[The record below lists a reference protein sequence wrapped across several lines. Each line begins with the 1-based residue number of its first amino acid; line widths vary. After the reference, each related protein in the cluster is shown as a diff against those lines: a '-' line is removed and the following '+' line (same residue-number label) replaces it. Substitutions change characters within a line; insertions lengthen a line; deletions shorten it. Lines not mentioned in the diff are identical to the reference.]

1 MAIYEY
7 FMLIPGGS
15 DDKESACNSGDLG
28 FIPGL
33 VRSPGRAHGN
43 PFQYSC
49 LQNPHGQ
56 RSPAGYN
63 PWGRKESDTADR
75 LSTAHRFL
83 TKSYI
88 V

>member
-7 FMLIPGGS
+7 FMVISGGS
-15 DDKESACNSGDLG
+15 DDKESTCNSGDLG

-33 VRSPGRAHGN
+33 VRSPGGVHGN

-49 LQNPHGQ
+49 LQNPHSQ
-56 RSPAGYN
+56 RSLAGYN

-75 LSTAHRFL
+75 LSIAHRFL